1 MKRLTAQFGIT
12 YFTAL
17 SVAYF
22 VSDTAVIVISAL
34 SAVLFITF
42 MLVAKTRKTVFV
54 PAMAA
59 AALIACVFNL
69 CYSYFYVYPAIDR
82 YSGSE
87 HSVAA
92 VLSDEPYHAYKKY
105 YYKLKATDIDGKPAD
120 VKILLKTPHAIDI
133 EPDDTISFTSEL
145 KATDNDYYISKGYY
159 LVSDTY
165 DTVYTVEEAKSRSLY
180 YRAIQLRGYMRE
192 SFDRLLPEDE
202 AALCK
207 AVFVG
212 DKYAM
217 DPSDRDNFKYAG
229 ASYFIVISGMHFA
242 VLSMLLFRLF
252 KRIRNRWITLAL
264 VLGFIVA
271 YAAVTGFQPSVL
283 RSGIMVTFTVIGMTV
298 RRQTYPLNHLGIAGV
313 VMPCI
318 VSPYGAGDIGLILS
332 FYATLAILLWAEPIS
347 RKICFTDEFGNIL
360 SFNVRDFVI
369 RSVASV
375 RNKLTKQKTKS
386 DTSDK
391 SEVKYLFFKKLYN
404 AFASILSV
412 SLAVNILI
420 FPISVIMFREY
431 SLVTLLS
438 SVLLYFPIYL
448 ILVMSLF
455 VCLMYWLGPLRYLAV
470 LLSWPL
476 YLLCLFV
483 KATVRFLAGLPFA
496 FIRIGSVYVYI
507 WLGVTVILGA
517 AVIALRK
524 RYRLLP
530 YAVLISAMVFLAGWL
545 TNTIIDLNTLTL
557 EAYSCGD
564 GMYVGVNDRGR
575 LHLLT
580 IDCKSL
586 PAYEITDKLL
596 YRYGGAQTAFCGSSK
611 ELDRYV
617 YYSNDKFAI
626 SDFLLYDKGGTDSE
640 KTEGVT
646 SFDTDS
652 TFILDDDLTLSVYV
666 GSGKPLCLLRAR
678 EKNILILPE
687 NYNLEHLPAE
697 ALSADVIIMCDTIDN
712 TAGLSCKD
720 LIVSSSEQT
729 APDIAACMSG
739 GYDNIY
745 YTYSGD
751 ISYNLR

>member
-1 MKRLTAQFGIT
+1 MKRLAAQFGIT

-17 SVAYF
+17 SVAF
-22 VSDTAVIVISAL
+22 FASDTAVIVF
-34 SAVLFITF
+34 SAVSAALFIAF
-42 MLVAKTRKTVFV
+42 LLIPKTRKTVFI

-69 CYSYFYVYPAIDR
+69 CYSYFCVYPTIDK

-87 HSVAA
+87 HSVSA

-105 YYKLKATDIDGKPAD
+105 YYKLKATEIDGKSAD
-120 VKILLKTPHAIDI
+120 VKILIKTPHALDI
-133 EPDDTISFTSEL
+133 EPDDSVSFTSEL
-145 KATDNDYYISKGYY
+145 KAADNDYYKTKGFF

-165 DTVYTVEEAKSRSLY
+165 DTVYTVDEAESHSLY
-180 YRAIQLRGYMRE
+180 YRAIQLRRYMRE

-217 DPSDRDNFKYAG
+217 DPADRDNFRYAG

-252 KRIRNRWITLAL
+252 KKIRNRWITLAL
-264 VLGFIVA
+264 VLGFIVV
-271 YAAVTGFQPSVL
+271 YASVTGFQPSVL
-283 RSGIMVTFTVIGMTV
+283 RSGIMVIFTVIGMTV
-298 RRQTYPLNHLGIAGV
+298 RRQTYPLNHLGIAGF
-313 VMPCI
+313 VMPFI
-318 VSPYGAGDIGLILS
+318 VSPYGAGDTGLILS

-360 SFNVRDFVI
+360 TFNVRAFAI
-369 RSVASV
+369 RAADTVKS
-375 RNKLTKQKTKS
+375 KLTKQKSKS
-386 DTSDK
+386 DTSDAP
-391 SEVKYLFFKKLYN
+391 EVKHLFFKKLYN
-404 AFASILSV
+404 AFASVLSV

-420 FPISVIMFREY
+420 FPISVILFREY
-431 SLVTLLS
+431 SLVTMLS
-438 SVLLYFPIYL
+438 SVLLYLPIYL
-448 ILVMSLF
+448 ILVLSLF
-455 VCLMYWLGPLRYLAV
+455 VCVLYWLGPLRYLAI

-483 KATVRFLAGLPFA
+483 KVTVRFLAGLPFA
-496 FIRIGSVYVYI
+496 FVRIGSAYVYI

-530 YAVLISAMVFLAGWL
+530 YAVLISSIVFLGGWL

-557 EAYSCGD
+557 EVYSCGE

-580 IDCKSL
+580 MDCKSI

-596 YRYGGAQTAFCGSSK
+596 YRYGRAQTAFCGSSK

-626 SDFLLYDKGGTDSE
+626 SDFLLYDKGGTDPEKSE
-640 KTEGVT
+640 NVT

-652 TFILDDDLTLSVYV
+652 TFILDDDITLSVYV
-666 GSGKPLCLLRAR
+666 GTGKPLCMLSAG
-678 EKNILILPE
+678 EKDILILPKK
-687 NYNLEHLPAE
+687 YDIDRLPKE
-697 ALSADVIIMCDTIDN
+697 ARSPDVILMCDTFDN

-729 APDIAACMSG
+729 ASDIAACMSG
-739 GYDNIY
+739 GYDDIY

>member
-1 MKRLTAQFGIT
+1 MKRLAAQFGIT

-22 VSDTAVIVISAL
+22 IADTAVMIIAAL
-34 SAVLFITF
+34 SAVLFIIF
-42 MLVAKTRKTVFV
+42 LLIPKTRKTVFV

-69 CYSYFYVYPAIDR
+69 CYSYFCVYPTIDR
-82 YSGSE
+82 YSSAE
-87 HSVAA
+87 HSVEA

-105 YYKLKATDIDGKPAD
+105 YYKLKAARIDGEPSD
-120 VKILLKTPHAIDI
+120 VRILLKTPHALDI
-133 EPDDTISFTSEL
+133 EPDDTVRFTSEL
-145 KATDNDYYISKGYY
+145 KATDNDYYITKGYF
-159 LVSDTY
+159 LVSDDY
-165 DTVYTVEEAKSRSLY
+165 DTAYTVDEAESHSLY

-192 SFDRLLPEDE
+192 CFDRLLPEDE

-217 DPSDRDNFKYAG
+217 DPTDRDNFRYAG

-252 KRIRNRWITLAL
+252 KRLRNRWITLVS
-264 VLGFIVA
+264 VLLFISV

-283 RSGIMVTFTVIGMTV
+283 RSGIMVIFTVVGLTV
-298 RRQTYPLNHLGIAGV
+298 RRQTYPLNHLGIAGFA
-313 VMPCI
+313 MPFI
-318 VSPYGAGDIGLILS
+318 LSPYGAGDTGLILS

-347 RKICFTDEFGNIL
+347 RRICFTDEFGNIL
-360 SFNVRDFVI
+360 GFDVRAF
-369 RSVASV
+369 AV
-375 RNKLTKQKTKS
+375 RAADTLKNKLTDQKTKS

-391 SEVKYLFFKKLYN
+391 PEVKHLFFKKLYN
-404 AFASILSV
+404 LFAMILSV
-412 SLAVNILI
+412 SLAVNMLI
-420 FPISVIMFREY
+420 FPISVLLFREY
-431 SLVTLLS
+431 SLVTMLS

-448 ILVMSLF
+448 ILVLSLF
-455 VCLMYWLGPLRYLAV
+455 VCVLYWLGPLRYLAI

-476 YLLCLFV
+476 YLLCLSV
-483 KATVRFLAGLPFA
+483 KVTVRFLAGLPFA
-496 FIRIGSVYVYI
+496 FVRIGSAYVYI
-507 WLGVTVILGA
+507 WLGVTVLLGA
-517 AVIALRK
+517 VVIALRK
-524 RYRLLP
+524 RYKLLR
-530 YAVLISAMVFLAGWL
+530 YAVLISAAVFLAGWL
-545 TNTIIDLNTLTL
+545 TDTVIDLNTLTL

-564 GMYVGVNDRGR
+564 GMYIGVNDRGSI
-575 LHLLT
+575 HLLAM
-580 IDCKSL
+580 DCRSI

-596 YRYGGAQTAFCGSSK
+596 YSYGRADTAFCGSSK
-611 ELDRYV
+611 ELERYV

-626 SDFLLYDKGGTDSE
+626 SDFLLYDKGGTGSE
-640 KTEGVT
+640 ITEGVT
-646 SFDTDS
+646 TFDTDS

-666 GSGKPLCLLRAR
+666 GSGKPLCMLRAG
-678 EKNILILPE
+678 EKNVLILPKKFDMAQ
-687 NYNLEHLPAE
+687 LPEE
-697 ALSADVIIMCDTIDN
+697 AYSADVIIVSAAFEN

-729 APDIAACMSG
+729 APDIAACMTG
-739 GYDNIY
+739 GCENIY